1 MQAFLAAL
9 VGGLLTI
16 AGGLAAVLV
25 TGRGV
30 RSQWRKDTQLKVGT
44 EVLNALQ
51 KRVSAI
57 NDLAYLDDKESNEGE
72 KAWSVECAA
81 VMEWNNARHA
91 ALLVSPPE
99 VAALLRDLDGQSDSL
114 LGRAMAKQWTLEE
127 FRKERDSLGRLAA
140 NYVDAVRA
148 ATGWPP
154 LQLRSLWMWDQV
166 EEPPNAASET
176 AAQRSRSGP
185 ETESSAPQLNRR
197 SC

>member
-57 NDLAYLDDKESNEGE
+57 NDLAYLADKESDEGE
-72 KAWSVECAA
+72 KAWSIECVAA
-81 VMEWNNARHA
+81 TECNNARHA

-99 VAALLRDLDGQSDSL
+99 VAALLQGLDEQADSL
-114 LGRAMAKQWTLEE
+114 LDRAMAKRWTLEE

-140 NYVDAVRA
+140 KYLDAVRVV
-148 ATGWPP
+148 TGWPP
-154 LQLRSLWMWDQV
+154 LQLKSLWMWDKA
-166 EEPPNAASET
+166 EEPPNAASLAAVQTTENQT
-176 AAQRSRSGP
+176 AKLSR
-185 ETESSAPQLNRR
+185 
-197 SC
+197 